1 MLLIFFSNFTKDNL
15 SKSGLTVYRKSPPTP
30 HLPPPSKKIPNN
42 NSAQGH
48 LRAMSVIQVVQHR
61 SFLNDRKKWIRWQFN
76 MRNVTRKYFHRIK
89 YNLKVYFE
97 DAHELFGSIYKPD

>member
-15 SKSGLTVYRKSPPTP
+15 SKSGLTVYRKSPP
-30 HLPPPSKKIPNN
+30 PPTKKKIPNN

-61 SFLNDRKKWIRWQFN
+61 SFLNDKKKNESADSLTCAMLQENTFI
-76 MRNVTRKYFHRIK
+76 
-89 YNLKVYFE
+89 
-97 DAHELFGSIYKPD
+97 DYKI